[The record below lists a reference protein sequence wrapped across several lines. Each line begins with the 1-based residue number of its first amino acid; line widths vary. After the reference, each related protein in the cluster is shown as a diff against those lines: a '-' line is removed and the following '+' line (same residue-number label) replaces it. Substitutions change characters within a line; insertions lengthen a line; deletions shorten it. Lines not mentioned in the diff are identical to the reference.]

1 MKSIL
6 FLLILFSCCRSAL
19 KNENRDSDTIVFA
32 VINIHKSSTDSKSIM
47 NLVSTT
53 QTAGKLKI
61 QNQNPV
67 LTDNYLS
74 VYVYNNKKLIDSM
87 SIEHPL
93 YKHIEY
99 WTADNT
105 FAVKDTILDQSEFF
119 IRFQTSGDSNELK
132 ISETIKN
139 KTIKDQTILK
149 LY

>member
-1 MKSIL
+1 MKSLL

-19 KNENRDSDTIVFA
+19 KNENIESDTIVFA
-32 VINIHKSSTDSKSIM
+32 VLNIHKNSTDSKSTIH
-47 NLVSTT
+47 LVSKT
-53 QTAGKLKI
+53 QTAGKLKT
-61 QNQNPV
+61 QNLNPV
-67 LTDNYLS
+67 HTDNYLS

-87 SIEHPL
+87 TIEHPL

-99 WTADNT
+99 LTEDDT

-119 IRFQTSGDSNELK
+119 IRFQTIGKSNELR

-139 KTIKDQTILK
+139 KTAKEQTILK